1 MAVRARV
8 SEGDQKERD
17 VPNWPKRW
25 WTTALLCLVL
35 YGGVLVNMGR
45 IAEAVTGAT
54 VGWWDVASRAISMI
68 GFAWVAIK
76 MTRRARNLHKGQH
89 GTGRDCHDRLPQ

>member
-1 MAVRARV
+1 M
-8 SEGDQKERD
+8 
-17 VPNWPKRW
+17 PNRPKRW

-45 IAEAVTGAT
+45 IAEEVTGAT
-54 VGWWDVASRAISMI
+54 VGWWDVVSRAISMT

-76 MTRRARNLHKGQH
+76 MTRWAGNLHKEQQ
-89 GTGRDCHDRLPQ
+89 GTGRDQHDRVPQ